1 MEYQRYFV
9 IVEVNSAHLWN
20 EKGKKEKKREKMIK
34 IQNSNNAKAFVCQI
48 NPNQMNHIK
57 RIK

>member
-1 MEYQRYFV
+1 M
-9 IVEVNSAHLWN
+9 NSAHLWN
-20 EKGKKEKKREKMIK
+20 EKGKKQREKEKKREKMIK
-34 IQNSNNAKAFVCQI
+34 IKNSNNAKALVCQI